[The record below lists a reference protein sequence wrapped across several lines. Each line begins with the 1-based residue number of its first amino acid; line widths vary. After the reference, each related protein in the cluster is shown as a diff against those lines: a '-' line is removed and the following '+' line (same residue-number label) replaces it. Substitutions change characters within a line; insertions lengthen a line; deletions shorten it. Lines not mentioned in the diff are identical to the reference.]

1 MFTLSPNLSNYFDI
15 ESKLISLGH
24 LAGQLG
30 GFVGQS
36 ESVKKAVKNAIIA
49 VFDTNQDLKND
60 LKDVYSSLVTT
71 LSESVKSAGQ
81 AGDTAV
87 ISELKSQVT
96 SQITEINMQLNKPNN
111 LNYNSP
117 SSPSSSAELAKL
129 QSKLEALRKVKELC
143 GFLTNLNN
151 QQNDPKNLLENLCTG
166 LETFLGFNAQSKG
179 YDGQGIV
186 YSDLDRLCDGVMGFL
201 SGVLGAVKN
210 TQTYNVGKNTLNS
223 VSNEI
228 NKHLCSGH
236 DGFTKLLPRLT
247 KGIEK
252 YNTEVRESNEKVS
265 DPIKELL
272 KFTHNDGKLVKDINR
287 IQAEKTSE
295 YERVEKAEALVRE
308 CMKSSAK
315 FFASLKEAD
324 ENIKQL
330 NTDCQ
335 YNVYTAKNNVLYE
348 TQRLKDFSEKN
359 KGQGKR
365 VKGKEKEKLDEL
377 LKAVENMLQKL
388 GSDIKGRIEN
398 DVRIL
403 VNKLKDAVSLIIKK
417 LQEISQ
423 LIAKYYSALEK
434 WTEFAKG
441 DLEASQRNFNIIL
454 NEINEGSG
462 SHQYITQAKS
472 AALQI
477 ERDAVQLYDAADH
490 TKREVERLVE
500 EVKQKI
506 QNLNEALRI
515 DLGVVKQN
523 IHTGIWTYVSK
534 YVTAVQNKIKET
546 ITDQEGLSKI
556 ETATKAWAQT
566 FSGTRNFGEK
576 VRTWIKEIL
585 KEDEMVKEKLN
596 IYVGKVQLAP
606 QYKTQSAY
614 GINDG
619 ITEMIANQVIMKL
632 KENDDIIDTA
642 GGDVDSH
649 IKGDDGSTKNIE
661 KYVTAVYL
669 GCQQFAGGIES
680 IIHGKGQTVDDP
692 MSRGI
697 NIFAGE
703 IAEIIEQQLQVS
715 HSGINRSYLTEAVK
729 RILAALTMAANQTAA
744 DLEWL
749 IGESDEEGNIGKI
762 DNSLDVL
769 GKLNAGLTTALL
781 TQYTGGGD
789 YVSTKPFD
797 TKSRTLIDLN
807 ANIEKTIDKELK
819 EKIGETGND
828 SKILDLKKLA
838 IYSDES
844 DRYPGSKKKLNDAVT
859 AVTTDGLSSLASTIG
874 NSGPIKRNTFDEQ
887 LQHAVGHLDN
897 LCTTIKRAG
906 RDVNFFLD
914 SLGKGKIDDDL
925 AKIKKSVDTLHSGP
939 VAEALKMARGFA
951 DHADKLRIS
960 TITSLHQQVDE
971 EVKQSTATFTAYA
984 RKQYVCSIMSFLE
997 QFAEKVN
1004 DELKT
1009 LPQQIDTD
1017 LTLGY
1022 KGFVKKM
1029 ETHLLPGLTIPPN
1042 TPLKD
1047 AASTLKAKLTAFMEQ
1062 LQNQADF
1069 KKSFETVKPSHTA
1082 LLELLQQLHDS
1093 KHFGHLVPPRVNALL
1108 DRLGELSPKKYK
1120 EEAQPM
1126 LDTLKVGYGA
1136 FAEELDK
1143 AYVSV
1148 YDGASNI
1155 NWEQENN
1162 PETTYCAKI
1171 LLTLLQT
1178 LFDGLHE
1185 LRQHCAIKAA
1195 WEHKTISLTEAAQH
1209 GNTIT
1214 NPLGSFFKRCGYTV
1228 CSGPN
1233 KHNGELRNTAEC
1245 RGGHIHKK
1253 LDGDIRG
1260 IDGQTY
1266 KLVTEYDEKKDEES
1280 KQQHGLLKKLF
1291 DHLHDYYSVR
1301 HLSTFSA
1308 KTYPTSVYDM
1318 LQWLC
1323 GLTYNPV
1330 HETLSHDGF
1339 SALFEKP
1346 EDGEAKH
1353 HLIDDMPVELED
1365 ADSLEAYP
1373 QKITAASLSDALA
1386 VVCHY
1391 SHDVL
1396 TTILG
1401 HGHGDGVYACE
1412 FNTNNRALMYPSNM
1426 DTLLCMICDVV
1437 NRLYRQLHFL
1447 YNQCQYNTELS
1458 GWLDCEY
1465 GQGVGGSGW
1474 RCNVD
1479 QCANQ
1484 ACNQNSGQRANQ
1496 NGNQRA
1502 DQRCDQHPKCGVKSP
1517 LQSFLEDGL
1526 QGFLPHQLKYE
1537 KGKVVCSVKDHSG
1550 IECITPFGFS
1560 SISHRASH
1568 RATGQRIVDVLAGYC
1583 GNQMSPLT
1591 RLCSLFNC
1599 VIPTP
1604 PKTLGQM
1611 FGFYYSLL
1619 VDWDDSS
1626 KRNAKREA
1634 HREAAFNKAVSDA
1647 DFANPKT
1654 TLDMTSLFRSGKH
1667 NPSTGDQSSTHLTGD
1682 LYALVKCNGNPAS
1695 DPSHPCGAYLRPL
1708 CYDTCAMFS
1717 KEHADKYLS
1726 WIVYLTETF
1735 YTALQKLLEDCQKTC
1750 GADSKKC
1757 KIGKCKKDCETKAK
1771 PLAPSSKHSDAC
1783 KSIVECGYIR
1793 PTFFRYGFIHN
1804 NVSSL
1809 SGVSGDAHKRTCT
1822 DFCTLLQLVTKEG
1835 NVLYNIV
1842 NNTIPNFFWTIRQKF
1857 FWTIL
1862 ALWLLSLLYLLHI
1875 MVIRLDLLHIKS
1887 HLHSPSSHRIAAQS
1901 LLAAG
1906 RVNKLNRVFYLQ
1918 P

>member
-1 MFTLSPNLSNYFDI
+1 MEIRSPL
-15 ESKLISLGH
+15 H
-24 LAGQLG
+24 LVA
-30 GFVGQS
+30 
-36 ESVKKAVKNAIIA
+36 
-49 VFDTNQDLKND
+49 
-60 LKDVYSSLVTT
+60 
-71 LSESVKSAGQ
+71 
-81 AGDTAV
+81 
-87 ISELKSQVT
+87 
-96 SQITEINMQLNKPNN
+96 
-111 LNYNSP
+111 
-117 SSPSSSAELAKL
+117 SSSAE
-129 QSKLEALRKVKELC
+129 
-143 GFLTNLNN
+143 
-151 QQNDPKNLLENLCTG
+151 
-166 LETFLGFNAQSKG
+166 
-179 YDGQGIV
+179 
-186 YSDLDRLCDGVMGFL
+186 
-201 SGVLGAVKN
+201 
-210 TQTYNVGKNTLNS
+210 
-223 VSNEI
+223 
-228 NKHLCSGH
+228 
-236 DGFTKLLPRLT
+236 
-247 KGIEK
+247 
-252 YNTEVRESNEKVS
+252 
-265 DPIKELL
+265 
-272 KFTHNDGKLVKDINR
+272 
-287 IQAEKTSE
+287 
-295 YERVEKAEALVRE
+295 
-308 CMKSSAK
+308 
-315 FFASLKEAD
+315 
-324 ENIKQL
+324 
-330 NTDCQ
+330 
-335 YNVYTAKNNVLYE
+335 
-348 TQRLKDFSEKN
+348 
-359 KGQGKR
+359 
-365 VKGKEKEKLDEL
+365 
-377 LKAVENMLQKL
+377 
-388 GSDIKGRIEN
+388 
-398 DVRIL
+398 
-403 VNKLKDAVSLIIKK
+403 
-417 LQEISQ
+417 
-423 LIAKYYSALEK
+423 
-434 WTEFAKG
+434 
-441 DLEASQRNFNIIL
+441 
-454 NEINEGSG
+454 
-462 SHQYITQAKS
+462 
-472 AALQI
+472 
-477 ERDAVQLYDAADH
+477 
-490 TKREVERLVE
+490 
-500 EVKQKI
+500 
-506 QNLNEALRI
+506 
-515 DLGVVKQN
+515 
-523 IHTGIWTYVSK
+523 
-534 YVTAVQNKIKET
+534 
-546 ITDQEGLSKI
+546 
-556 ETATKAWAQT
+556 
-566 FSGTRNFGEK
+566 
-576 VRTWIKEIL
+576 
-585 KEDEMVKEKLN
+585 
-596 IYVGKVQLAP
+596 
-606 QYKTQSAY
+606 
-614 GINDG
+614 
-619 ITEMIANQVIMKL
+619 
-632 KENDDIIDTA
+632 
-642 GGDVDSH
+642 
-649 IKGDDGSTKNIE
+649 
-661 KYVTAVYL
+661 
-669 GCQQFAGGIES
+669 
-680 IIHGKGQTVDDP
+680 
-692 MSRGI
+692 
-697 NIFAGE
+697 
-703 IAEIIEQQLQVS
+703 
-715 HSGINRSYLTEAVK
+715 
-729 RILAALTMAANQTAA
+729 
-744 DLEWL
+744 
-749 IGESDEEGNIGKI
+749 
-762 DNSLDVL
+762 
-769 GKLNAGLTTALL
+769 
-781 TQYTGGGD
+781 
-789 YVSTKPFD
+789 
-797 TKSRTLIDLN
+797 
-807 ANIEKTIDKELK
+807 
-819 EKIGETGND
+819 
-828 SKILDLKKLA
+828 
-838 IYSDES
+838 
-844 DRYPGSKKKLNDAVT
+844 
-859 AVTTDGLSSLASTIG
+859 
-874 NSGPIKRNTFDEQ
+874 
-887 LQHAVGHLDN
+887 
-897 LCTTIKRAG
+897 
-906 RDVNFFLD
+906 
-914 SLGKGKIDDDL
+914 
-925 AKIKKSVDTLHSGP
+925 
-939 VAEALKMARGFA
+939 
-951 DHADKLRIS
+951 
-960 TITSLHQQVDE
+960 
-971 EVKQSTATFTAYA
+971 
-984 RKQYVCSIMSFLE
+984 
-997 QFAEKVN
+997 
-1004 DELKT
+1004 
-1009 LPQQIDTD
+1009 
-1017 LTLGY
+1017 
-1022 KGFVKKM
+1022 
-1029 ETHLLPGLTIPPN
+1029 
-1042 TPLKD
+1042 
-1047 AASTLKAKLTAFMEQ
+1047 
-1062 LQNQADF
+1062 
-1069 KKSFETVKPSHTA
+1069 
-1082 LLELLQQLHDS
+1082 
-1093 KHFGHLVPPRVNALL
+1093 
-1108 DRLGELSPKKYK
+1108 
-1120 EEAQPM
+1120 
-1126 LDTLKVGYGA
+1126 
-1136 FAEELDK
+1136 
-1143 AYVSV
+1143 
-1148 YDGASNI
+1148 
-1155 NWEQENN
+1155 
-1162 PETTYCAKI
+1162 
-1171 LLTLLQT
+1171 
-1178 LFDGLHE
+1178 
-1185 LRQHCAIKAA
+1185 
-1195 WEHKTISLTEAAQH
+1195 
-1209 GNTIT
+1209 
-1214 NPLGSFFKRCGYTV
+1214 
-1228 CSGPN
+1228 
-1233 KHNGELRNTAEC
+1233 
-1245 RGGHIHKK
+1245 